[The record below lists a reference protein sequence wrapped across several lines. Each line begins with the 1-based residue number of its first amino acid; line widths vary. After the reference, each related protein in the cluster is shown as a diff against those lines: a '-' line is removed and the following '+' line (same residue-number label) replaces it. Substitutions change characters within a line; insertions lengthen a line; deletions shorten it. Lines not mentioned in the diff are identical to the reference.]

1 VVAAYNAVWSSLVM
15 RTAFGPD
22 FATPPMSDEEFVDG
36 LVGLAAGYLFTPLLT
51 S

>member
-1 VVAAYNAVWSSLVM
+1 M

-22 FATPPMSDEEFVDG
+22 FATPPMDDEEFVDG
-36 LVGLAAGYLFTPLLT
+36 LVGLAAGYLFTPVLT